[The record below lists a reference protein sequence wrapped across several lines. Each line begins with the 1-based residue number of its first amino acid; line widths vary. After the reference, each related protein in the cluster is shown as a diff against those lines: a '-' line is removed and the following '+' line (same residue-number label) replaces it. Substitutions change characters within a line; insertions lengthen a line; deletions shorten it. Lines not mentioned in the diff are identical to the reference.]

1 MVYALVLHVDGE
13 TETAVRDVWA
23 RLAELGLARVAR
35 SEDVAPHLTLWVTDS
50 LGEKL
55 VPNALDHFC
64 EQRPSLEA
72 RFRSVGAFP
81 GRFGPVFFAPVPSS
95 ELLTLHHDAFTLA
108 MDLGA
113 MPMWHQRPS
122 HWVPHL
128 TASLELKEGALSEA
142 IAVCSEAAMPEV
154 STLTGLGLHRTLPN
168 VEEIHRVG
176 FSARY

>member
-13 TETAVRDVWA
+13 TDTAVRDVWA
-23 RLAELGLARVAR
+23 RLAELGLARAAR
-35 SEDVAPHLTLWVTDS
+35 PEDVAPHLTLWVSDS
-50 LGEKL
+50 VGVKL
-55 VPNALDHFC
+55 VPNALDRFC
-64 EQRPSLEA
+64 DQRPSLEA

-81 GRFGPVFFAPVPSS
+81 GRFGPVFFAPVVSS
-95 ELLTLHHDAFTLA
+95 ELLTLHHDALTLA
-108 MDLGA
+108 MDLMA

-128 TASLELKEGALSEA
+128 TASLELKEGALAEA

-154 STLTGLGLHRTLPN
+154 STLTGLGLHRTLPS

-176 FSARY
+176 FSARF